1 MTMLSPPQVT
11 AEVRRTTGLLRNTD
25 VFALIGSAV
34 AAVSLAAWLQ
44 TQLQVFQG
52 PLALGVVAYVLF
64 LLFYAV
70 VSRFDESDLAV
81 RDRVIAV
88 AVHSLAATLLLALV
102 IVVVYTFMRG
112 LEALPNL
119 NFFVTDMSA
128 TGPLDPLS
136 SGGVI
141 HAIAGTLIM
150 IALALAIS
158 IPLGVATAVY
168 LSEFPGRFARLVRTV
183 VEAMTALPSIV
194 AGLFIYATVILII
207 GLDRSGFA
215 ASLAIT
221 VMMLPI
227 IIRSADVVL
236 RLVPSH
242 LKEAARALGA
252 SAWRTVWTVTLPTA
266 RSGLTTAVI
275 LGTARGIGETSP
287 VLLTAGLTTYLN
299 LNPLSGPMVSLPL
312 AIFTFVKSPEPSMI
326 ARGFGAAA
334 VLMVLVLALF
344 AVARLIGGRGPG
356 VLTRGQTRRRQA
368 QSRADDYRFRAREL
382 GIEAPSPARAL
393 DLLRARA
400 AVVATR
406 TGSVVRSAATTADQ
420 VRRST
425 LRRLRKAHNEG
436 NES

>member
-1 MTMLSPPQVT
+1 MTAVPTPPAT
-11 AEVRRTTGLLRNTD
+11 AEVRRATGPVRRTD
-25 VFALIGSAV
+25 VYALLGSAV
-34 AAVSLAAWLQ
+34 AATSLSAWLQ

-52 PLALGVVAYVLF
+52 SLALGVVAYLLF

-81 RDRVIAV
+81 RDRVVAV
-88 AVHSLAATLLLALV
+88 AVHSLAAILLLALV
-102 IVVVYTFMRG
+102 IVVVFTFIRG
-112 LEALPNL
+112 LEALPHL

-136 SGGVI
+136 SGGVF
-141 HAIAGTLIM
+141 HAVAGTLIM

-194 AGLFIYATVILII
+194 AGLFIYATVILIM

-299 LNPLSGPMVSLPL
+299 LNPFLGPMVSLPL
-312 AIFTFVKSPEPSMI
+312 ATFTFVKSPEPSMI
-326 ARGFGAAA
+326 ARGFGSAA

-344 AVARLIGGRGPG
+344 AIARLIGGRGPG
-356 VLTRGQTRRRQA
+356 VLTRGQVRRRQA
-368 QSRADDYRFRAREL
+368 QSRADDYRFRAREF
-382 GIEAPSPARAL
+382 GIAVPGPASAL
-393 DLLRARA
+393 DPLRTWSVATASRIGSVARRGTAAADRARRA
-400 AVVATR
+400 A
-406 TGSVVRSAATTADQ
+406 
-420 VRRST
+420 
-425 LRRLRKAHNEG
+425 LRRFRKGRDEE